1 MNCKLFISTLTIGL
15 VTMQTNFAQDIVYP
29 KEVKQ
34 LYDQADASVVLT
46 TQPRPLIGVPGG
58 FGQQAQLRDVEHAG
72 GIGVVIPATEDFSA
86 LRDICAKLDGLVLAD
101 GISAD
106 NAFSILLHKAAVD
119 RNLPFLGHNELMEKI
134 DSSLWR
140 RHIYINDYPTLIKR
154 AQLFKRAHALHDHIF
169 TLDSH
174 ADQPCSYRD
183 GASVGLRKTN
193 QVNVQKMQEG
203 RLDAVYLV
211 NWQDQKPL
219 TPEGIAKSEA
229 VGKDLMKKIHA
240 DVDKYSDFCGIARTA
255 EEAYALKKQGK
266 KVFFIGIENGS
277 AIGDNL
283 ANIEEYARQK
293 ATYITLSW
301 SGNNKICDSSSPNK
315 DKKPKR
321 GLTEFGKKVVK
332 EMNRC
337 GVIVDCSHA
346 SDQTF
351 WDCIKLSTAPI
362 ICSHSGAR
370 ALWNHNRNIT
380 DDMLQALAKKG
391 GVIQVYGLWNFQ
403 GNNIH
408 KTDINTML
416 DHIDHC
422 VKVAGIDH
430 VGIGMDLDGGG
441 GLFGINGDNDMI
453 NLTMG
458 LMERGYTDEQIEKIW
473 GKNFLRV
480 LTEVQAKAKIK
491 F

>member
-1 MNCKLFISTLTIGL
+1 MKFLHFLLYSAGFMTATCL
-15 VTMQTNFAQDIVYP
+15 QAQDIVYP
-29 KEVKQ
+29 NEVKQ
-34 LYDQADASVVLT
+34 IYDDADAAIVLT
-46 TQPRPLIGVPGG
+46 KQQKPIIGVPAG

-72 GIGVVIPATEDFSA
+72 GIGVVIPATEDA
-86 LRDICAKLDGLVLAD
+86 ATLRDICSKLDGLVLQD
-101 GISAD
+101 GISSD
-106 NAFSILLHKAAVD
+106 NKFSILLHKAAVD
-119 RNLPFLGHNELMEKI
+119 RNIPFLGHNALMEKI
-134 DSSLWR
+134 DSALWR
-140 RHIYINDYPTLIKR
+140 RHIYINDYTTLISR
-154 AQLFKRAHALHDHIF
+154 AQLFKRAHTLHDHIF

-174 ADQPCSYRD
+174 ADQPCAYSD

-193 QVNVQKMQEG
+193 QVNIQKMQEG

-211 NWQDQKPL
+211 NWQGNKPL
-219 TPEGIAKSEA
+219 TAEGQAKAEA
-229 VGKDLMKKIHA
+229 FGKKRMQQIHE
-240 DVDKYSDFCGIARTA
+240 DVEKYADFCGIARTA

-266 KVFFIGIENGS
+266 KVFFIGIENGN
-277 AIGDNL
+277 ALGDNL
-283 ANIEEYARQK
+283 ANIETYARQK
-293 ATYITLSW
+293 ATYITLTW
-301 SGNNKICDSSSPNK
+301 SGNNKICDSSTPNQ
-315 DKKPKR
+315 DNTPKR
-321 GLTEFGKKVVK
+321 GLTAFGKQVVK

-380 DDMLQALAKKG
+380 DDMLQALAKNG

-403 GNNIH
+403 HNNQYEAN
-408 KTDINTML
+408 INTML

-441 GLFGINGDNDMI
+441 GLIGINGDNDMI

-458 LMERGYTDEQIEKIW
+458 MMERGYTDEQIEKIW

-480 LTEVQAKAKIK
+480 LTEVQNKAKIK
-491 F
+491 L